1 MNRLAHAFV
10 FIAGTCMFA
19 MLAYTLVLVSYENT
33 LEQTVEKAM
42 HDHAIS
48 HDVTAVLLDFRS
60 LDTLLEVAVIVMAL
74 VGIKALSPHFRYRP
88 RSFEM
93 MMTNTY
99 VALVFPIIVITALY
113 ILNSGTYQSGG
124 AFAASALLAGGF
136 IIIRLTKPTH
146 LRHLKETHLRFIYC
160 VGLLFFILIGL
171 LSLFYGNFMQYPHT
185 YSYWL
190 IFCIEAMLTLS
201 LSVILATYFIN
212 AVQRFK

>member
-1 MNRLAHAFV
+1 MNRLNRVIV
-10 FIAGTCMFA
+10 FIAAALVFA
-19 MLAYTLVLVSYENT
+19 VIAYTLVSVSYKNT
-33 LEQTVEKAM
+33 LEQTVENAM
-42 HDHAIS
+42 NNHAIS
-48 HDVTAVLLDFRS
+48 HNVTAVLLDFRS
-60 LDTLLEVAVIVMAL
+60 LDTLLEVAVIVLAL
-74 VGIKALSPHFRYRP
+74 VGIKTLSPHFRYRP

-93 MMTNTY
+93 IMTNTY
-99 VALVFPIIVITALY
+99 VALVFPIMVITALY

-136 IIIRLTKPTH
+136 IIIRLTKPNH
-146 LRHLKETHLRFIYC
+146 FRHLKETSMRFIYC

-171 LSLFYGNFMQYPHT
+171 LTLFYGNFMQYPLH

-190 IFCIEAMLTLS
+190 IFSIEAVLTLS